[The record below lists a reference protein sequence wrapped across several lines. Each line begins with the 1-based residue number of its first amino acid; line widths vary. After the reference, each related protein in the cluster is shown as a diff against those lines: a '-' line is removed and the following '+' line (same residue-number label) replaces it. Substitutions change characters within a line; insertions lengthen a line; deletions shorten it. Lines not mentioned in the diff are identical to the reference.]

1 MKDNYNLF
9 HHANEQQ
16 PEAGP
21 GQELDWAKLL
31 SVLRKSLPYVVAIFL
46 FCSMVSYLFVRY
58 TKPLF
63 ESESELQLDIKS
75 EASFLG
81 FREPDTEES
90 GRNVSGMSEEIELIR
105 SKLFLTKVIKALDLD
120 ISYYTQGKI
129 LDDEKYRTSP
139 FKVQYLIKDEGFFN
153 KKIYVDLLNAQ
164 QYVLRYEAG
173 GKEYKE
179 QHLFGQ
185 KVRTPYLDLTVTPSE
200 HFNDAA
206 ILDNDN
212 YYFIINSDNALIQ
225 YFRQN
230 LKVQVLNL
238 NAKTIKVSFTDHNA
252 YKARTLVDVLSN
264 LYLQYTEEEKNKA
277 NVKKIE
283 FLNTQLEET
292 ENKLENFESYFE
304 NFTID
309 NKTTNL
315 SSDINKTIG
324 FMYELDS
331 QRVDIRKK
339 LSALDK
345 IEKQAKSDQPYLT
358 KSNFGTSGSSFPS
371 YITGTLE
378 KLNNLSSDLELLLES
393 YNVNTRA
400 YQRKEKEMELLKE
413 ELLEAVSSYRN
424 EQQQQLERLDKRR
437 KELQSSFV
445 QLPSK
450 GTEFNRIQRNYEQLL
465 GFLLSL
471 QERKIEFE
479 IANAGTTTD
488 FKILSSASLPSAP
501 ISPNKVMIH
510 GIGTMAGLFLC
521 LLFVGVRYFLDNKIN
536 NISEVE
542 KLSPAP
548 LLGTLPVVRNKNA
561 HARMLVSENPKSSF
575 SEAMRSIRTNMD
587 FLAARQEN
595 RIISV
600 TSTISG
606 EGKTFVTVNL
616 AAIIA
621 YSRKKVIVL
630 DLDMRKPKV
639 HLAFDGENSDKGL
652 STLLIGKHQLSEC
665 IRETTIPNLHY
676 LSAGPTPPNPAEL
689 VMNGSFDE
697 LLDTLKSQ
705 YDIIIM
711 DTPPVGLVTDGILIM
726 KKADLPLYVFKAEY
740 SKKEFFKSLNR
751 LTSLN
756 EFRNMAV
763 ILNGVHSGNGYGYG
777 YGYGNGN
784 GYYQES

>member
-1 MKDNYNLF
+1 MKDDYNLYN
-9 HHANEQQ
+9 HAGDSQSVSD
-16 PEAGP
+16 P

-31 SVLRKSLPYVVAIFL
+31 SVLRKSLPYLVVIFL
-46 FCSMVSYLFVRY
+46 LCTTASYLFVRY

-81 FREPDTEES
+81 FREMESEES
-90 GRNVSGMSEEIELIR
+90 DRNVSGMSEEIELIR

-120 ISYYTQGKI
+120 VSYYTQGKF

-139 FKVQYLIKDEGFFN
+139 FKVQYLIKDESFFN
-153 KKIYVDLLNAQ
+153 KKIFVDLINGQ
-164 QYVLRYEAG
+164 QYILRYQAG

-179 QHLFGQ
+179 QHLFGK
-185 KVRTPYLDLTVTPSE
+185 KVSTPYLDFTLIPSE
-200 HFNDAA
+200 HFNDGS
-206 ILDNDN
+206 IQDNDN

-292 ENKLENFESYFE
+292 ENKLENFETYFE

-315 SSDINKTIG
+315 SSDINRTIE
-324 FMYELDS
+324 FMFELDS
-331 QRVDIRKK
+331 QRVEIRKR

-345 IEKQAKSDQPYLT
+345 IEQQALSDQVYLT
-358 KSNFGTSGSSFPS
+358 KSNPGSSDHHFPS
-371 YITGTLE
+371 YITETLN
-378 KLNNLSSDLELLLES
+378 KLNKLSADKEMLLES
-393 YNVNTRA
+393 YNINTKA
-400 YQRKEKEMELLKE
+400 YQRKEKEVELLKN
-413 ELLEAVSSYRN
+413 ELMEAVSSFRL
-424 EQQQQLERLDKRR
+424 EQQQQLARLDKRR

-445 QLPSK
+445 KLPSK

-488 FKILSSASLPSAP
+488 FKILSSASLPYAP
-501 ISPNKVMIH
+501 ISPNKFLIH

-542 KLSPAP
+542 KLSSAP
-548 LLGTLPVVRNKNA
+548 LLGTLPIVRNKNS
-561 HARMLVSENPKSSF
+561 HARLLVSDNPKSSF

-606 EGKTFVTVNL
+606 EGKTFVAVNL

-639 HLAFDGENSDKGL
+639 HLAFDGNSTDRGL

-665 IRETTIPNLHY
+665 VRETTIPHLHY
-676 LSAGPTPPNPAEL
+676 LPAGPTPPNPAEL

-697 LLDTLKSQ
+697 LLNSLKSQ

-726 KKADLPLYVFKAEY
+726 KRADLPLYVFKAEY

-756 EFRNMAV
+756 EFRNMAI

-777 YGYGNGN
+777 YGNGS
-784 GYYQES
+784 GYYQE